1 MAVGIMQNSQKP
13 SSNTSPTRKQLI
25 VIFFLA
31 TTLFIGTMVKLGMD
45 HHWWMPETEIVS
57 TLKPEDIKVKL
68 DVNNAPWYELVL
80 LPKLGEVK
88 AKAIVA
94 YREKYGSFKSIDE
107 LSKVKG
113 INTSV
118 LESIRDH
125 IKIVADTAYIGLND
139 QE

>member
-1 MAVGIMQNSQKP
+1 MAVGIMQISQKP

-31 TTLFIGTMVKLGMD
+31 TTLFIGTIVKLGMD
-45 HHWWMPETEIVS
+45 HHWWLPETEIVS
-57 TLKPEDIKVKL
+57 TLKPEDIKIKL

-118 LESIRDH
+118 LESIRNH
-125 IKIVADTAYIGLND
+125 IKIGAGTADIDLND

>member
-1 MAVGIMQNSQKP
+1 MQTSQKP

-31 TTLFIGTMVKLGMD
+31 TTLFIGTIVKLGMD
-45 HHWWMPETEIVS
+45 HHWWLPETEIVS

>member
-1 MAVGIMQNSQKP
+1 MQISQKP
-13 SSNTSPTRKQLI
+13 SNSSSPTRKQLI
-25 VIFFLA
+25 IIFFLA
-31 TTLFIGTMVKLGMD
+31 TTLFVGTIIKVGMD
-45 HHWWMPETEIVS
+45 HHWWLPETEIVS

-94 YREKYGSFKSIDE
+94 YREKHGSFRNIDE
-107 LSKVKG
+107 LSRVKG
-113 INTSV
+113 ISTSV

-125 IKIVADTAYIGLND
+125 VNIGGNSSPEEKDLTR
-139 QE
+139 

>member
-13 SSNTSPTRKQLI
+13 SSNTSLHKKATYCYLL
-25 VIFFLA
+25 LA
-31 TTLFIGTMVKLGMD
+31 TTLFIGTIIKLGMD
-45 HHWWMPETEIVS
+45 HHWWLPETEIVS

-125 IKIVADTAYIGLND
+125 IKIGADTADIGLND

>member
-1 MAVGIMQNSQKP
+1 MQNSQKP

-31 TTLFIGTMVKLGMD
+31 TTLFIGTIIKLGMD

-57 TLKPEDIKVKL
+57 TLKPEDIKIKL

-125 IKIVADTAYIGLND
+125 IKIDADTADIGLND

>member
-31 TTLFIGTMVKLGMD
+31 TTLFIGTIVKLGMD
-45 HHWWMPETEIVS
+45 HHWWLPETEIVS
-57 TLKPEDIKVKL
+57 TLKPDDIKVKL

>member
-1 MAVGIMQNSQKP
+1 MQNSQKP

-31 TTLFIGTMVKLGMD
+31 TTLFIGTIVKLGMD
-45 HHWWMPETEIVS
+45 HHWWLPETEIVS

-94 YREKYGSFKSIDE
+94 YREKNGSFRSIDE

-113 INTSV
+113 ISASV

-125 IKIVADTAYIGLND
+125 IKIGPDTVSASLNN

>member
-1 MAVGIMQNSQKP
+1 MQISQKP
-13 SSNTSPTRKQLI
+13 SGNSSPIRKQHV

-31 TTLFIGTMVKLGMD
+31 TTLFIGTIIKVGMD
-45 HHWWMPETEIVS
+45 HHWWLPDTEIVS

-94 YREKYGSFKSIDE
+94 YREKHGGFKRIDE
-107 LSKVKG
+107 LSRVKG
-113 INTSV
+113 ISASV
-118 LESIRDH
+118 LESIREH
-125 IKIVADTAYIGLND
+125 IKIGPDTVSASLNN

>member
-31 TTLFIGTMVKLGMD
+31 TTLFIGTIVKLGMD
-45 HHWWMPETEIVS
+45 HHWWLPETEIVS

-94 YREKYGSFKSIDE
+94 YREKYGNFKSIDE

-113 INTSV
+113 INTAV

-125 IKIVADTAYIGLND
+125 IKIGADTADISLNNR
-139 QE
+139 E